1 MWILSTV
8 WILSVLSESMQCCLQ
23 WIHTTLTT
31 SLYNHLQL
39 IRVVADGVYHNLG
52 ICGVLLVVFVL
63 VLSFVCS
70 IQMLIENRRFPPGP
84 WGFPIIGYLPLMKG
98 VCHLHYNDLARKY
111 GSMFSTRL
119 GNQLVVVLSD
129 HKIIREAF
137 RREEFTGRPH
147 TEFMNILDG
156 YGEYRSLQSE
166 MLIVTKNAFN
176 TIIHFLM

>member
-1 MWILSTV
+1 
-8 WILSVLSESMQCCLQ
+8 
-23 WIHTTLTT
+23 
-31 SLYNHLQL
+31 
-39 IRVVADGVYHNLG
+39 
-52 ICGVLLVVFVL
+52 
-63 VLSFVCS
+63 
-70 IQMLIENRRFPPGP
+70 
-84 WGFPIIGYLPLMKG
+84 MKG

-156 YGEYRSLQSE
+156 YGE
-166 MLIVTKNAFN
+166 
-176 TIIHFLM
+176 